1 VQRKAPQLAWV
12 VDTMYGAAK
21 TGLTFTP
28 AGGEKRTE
36 TVERGVLPGDPVG
49 TIIMCMVLHD
59 KMGAHLAEEFADVIT
74 VIFADDH
81 HSLLPL
87 ARMGPFLDRFEQLLA
102 RCGCKTNSAKSKAML
117 IGGGDADKQRFL
129 AEAGARGVTVVEG
142 GMEVTGYPVGTREY
156 RVAWANE
163 LAAKVAN
170 EQRALARTLA
180 TAYVEV
186 PRHQAL
192 AAAVRQTASASFLWA
207 ARGLDPT
214 ITAAAAE
221 QLDNAICTLIYEE
234 LNMSEAR
241 ARLPERDQRYADARL
256 KLAKVSGGAA
266 FARCQQSIA
275 GAYLGGVVDL
285 ARALKRHHPLFNISR
300 LLPGADALYAD
311 VCDRAKK
318 VASKDKINIYSDV
331 GELAE
336 NRPGKAVHHAV
347 AKVYDAE
354 LFDALI
360 KAHGQSPRTASLIA
374 SAGKASAVLDA
385 SPRWIPTRL
394 NNAEYRCGLAA
405 MLGLPLTE
413 HGLTNT
419 CQCGARNDATG
430 EHAPLCRFDNAKQ
443 PQATAGQVATG
454 LIIEQLR
461 PRVRL
466 RGKPLLTN
474 KVRPTE
480 FSFKHAADS
489 VGIVLT
495 DPAADADKRFDVTF
509 EAPDGALHYVDAKRT
524 AHLNTNNLAKVCN
537 VKHGQGYAVEQGEKT
552 KIASYHKVI
561 SNLDSKSDR
570 IHFATVDTAGNLSK
584 GYDKLIKLVCRMA
597 YPGAGADGRY
607 DVDGLR
613 SRAVAFARQT
623 VGVGVWRSN
632 FITISAWAARTYGP
646 APCM

>member
-1 VQRKAPQLAWV
+1 
-12 VDTMYGAAK
+12 M
-21 TGLTFTP
+21 
-28 AGGEKRTE
+28 
-36 TVERGVLPGDPVG
+36 
-49 TIIMCMVLHD
+49 
-59 KMGAHLAEEFADVIT
+59 
-74 VIFADDH
+74 
-81 HSLLPL
+81 
-87 ARMGPFLDRFEQLLA
+87 
-102 RCGCKTNSAKSKAML
+102 
-117 IGGGDADKQRFL
+117 
-129 AEAGARGVTVVEG
+129 
-142 GMEVTGYPVGTREY
+142 
-156 RVAWANE
+156 
-163 LAAKVAN
+163 
-170 EQRALARTLA
+170 
-180 TAYVEV
+180 
-186 PRHQAL
+186 
-192 AAAVRQTASASFLWA
+192 
-207 ARGLDPT
+207 
-214 ITAAAAE
+214 
-221 QLDNAICTLIYEE
+221 
-234 LNMSEAR
+234 
-241 ARLPERDQRYADARL
+241 
-256 KLAKVSGGAA
+256 
-266 FARCQQSIA
+266 
-275 GAYLGGVVDL
+275 
-285 ARALKRHHPLFNISR
+285 
-300 LLPGADALYAD
+300 
-311 VCDRAKK
+311 
-318 VASKDKINIYSDV
+318 
-331 GELAE
+331 
-336 NRPGKAVHHAV
+336 
-347 AKVYDAE
+347 
-354 LFDALI
+354 
-360 KAHGQSPRTASLIA
+360 
-374 SAGKASAVLDA
+374 LDA